1 MVAMSDE
8 TAVPDERIGQIFGRH
23 RILRVLG
30 RGGMS
35 VVYEAV
41 HVDIGQR
48 AALKLLHPA
57 LATQVG
63 YRERFFR
70 EALAASKVQH
80 PGLVRVSDFGE
91 HSDGTLYLLME
102 FLEGPTLRELLEQTE
117 GNRLPIALSL
127 YIGLQL
133 ASALASAHKS
143 SVIHCDLKPDNVKWV
158 EDSEASFGHRIKILD
173 FGIARISDNS
183 TPPTLHNIGL
193 SGTPAYMSPER
204 CAGQRAVDGKTDV
217 YALGCILFELLSSRT
232 PFVGQAA
239 DLLINHRY
247 SDPQPIHELVAE
259 VPDEVDA
266 FLSTLLHKRPED
278 RPTMQETAER
288 LAPLLAGCQN
298 GTLKNRQ
305 NRRGWLARL
314 GTSRPFGAAWLLGL
328 ATLASG
334 TGYWYFRYISKMVP
348 LWGGDFIMGW
358 DNTSVA
364 MEELQKAHVDM
375 GYSPEEWDTIAARS
389 APRRLVQI
397 RSFFIDRTEVA
408 CSDVAKWMQYK
419 YDNKEISVEYYVE
432 NGVGYHV
439 VYIGEMQIANLYYRQ
454 NHTCIKFD
462 SKNRKFVPIEGREMW
477 PANSISWYGADAY
490 CRDRGARLPT
500 EAEWEFAARNRGVSV
515 LPWGSRLVPC
525 DGLVIERDPEDPN
538 SKYKRCR
545 DSGAG
550 LANIGTGKL
559 DRTRNGVWDMAG
571 SVMEWVSDCYRA
583 PYSLLNTDNPR
594 VESDT
599 DSGVFASNCS
609 KRVLRGGGWSGPYL
623 HMFGFSRSP
632 EKPDAMPAYAG
643 FRCAKDL

>member
-158 EDSEASFGHRIKILD
+158 EDSAASFGHRIKILD

-314 GTSRPFGAAWLLGL
+314 GKSRPFGAAWLLGL

-348 LWGGDFIMGW
+348 LRGGVFMMGV
-358 DNTSVA
+358 DLSDSAVQ
-364 MEELQKAHVDM
+364 ELRRKYDSM
-375 GYSPEEWDTIAARS
+375 GYPEKDWKTVLARS
-389 APRRLVQI
+389 SPRRRV
-397 RSFFIDRTEVA
+397 SVSSYWIDRTEVTCA
-408 CSDVAKWMQYK
+408 EFASWLQNK
-419 YDNKEISVEYYVE
+419 YNLSQISVRPYVE
-432 NGVGYHV
+432 DGVPYFAVSMYGHIIVHLFY
-439 VYIGEMQIANLYYRQ
+439 NR
-454 NHTCIKFD
+454 NHTCIQFD
-462 SKNRKFVPIEGREMW
+462 SESKKFVPIKGRERW
-477 PANSISWYGADAY
+477 PANALSWYGADAY

-500 EAEWEFAARNRGVSV
+500 EAEWEFAARNRGDTDF
-515 LPWGSRLVPC
+515 PWGSQPPSC
-525 DGLVIERDPEDPN
+525 ADVITERDPEDQSN
-538 SKYKRCR
+538 TFHRCR
-545 DSGAG
+545 NYESG
-550 LANIGTGKL
+550 LVDIGTGKQ
-559 DRTRNGVWDMAG
+559 DRTLAGVWDMG
-571 SVMEWVSDCYRA
+571 GGVMEWVSDCYRA
-583 PYSLLNTDNPR
+583 PSAITMSDNPL
-594 VESDT
+594 VESDEN
-599 DSGVFASNCS
+599 SGQCS
-609 KRVLRGGGWSGPYL
+609 FRVRRGGGWSGSLL
-623 HMFGFSRSP
+623 HTLGFSRFKEEP
-632 EKPDAMPAYAG
+632 NATFGYAG